1 MSQNAYI
8 GTHQSQ
14 KRDSTVPKLGFW
26 VTESLMNGTENQENW
41 GLINLDTGEVTEI
54 DRVDSS
60 PGRWEK
66 VWSKTLA
73 NMLDTTGD
81 QQTKVIATLI
91 RRRDMANFV
100 NLTTEEI
107 AEKAKVSRK
116 TVTRT
121 LKALEDKNFIHRIR
135 NGKLMFSPH
144 VMRRGETSQGLAVVT
159 MWEQENES

>member
-1 MSQNAYI
+1 MN
-8 GTHQSQ
+8 
-14 KRDSTVPKLGFW
+14 
-26 VTESLMNGTENQENW
+26 ESDNQDNW
-41 GLINLDTGEVTEI
+41 GLINLDTGEVTQI
-54 DRVDSS
+54 DRVDTS

-73 NMLDTTGD
+73 NMLDAGGD
-81 QQTKVIATLI
+81 HQCKVIATLI

-100 NLTTEEI
+100 YMTIAEI

-144 VMRRGETSQGLAVVT
+144 VMRRGESSQGMAVVT
-159 MWEQENES
+159 MWEQENEL